1 MKTEQRATGKTET
14 TDDRKAA
21 TNEPMTIDG
30 IVQGQINPL
39 TATFLKLSVVKWPG
53 RSGYISI
60 DTRREE

>member
-1 MKTEQRATGKTET
+1 MWSCGHVVVWPSCGREFK
-14 TDDRKAA
+14 DL
-21 TNEPMTIDG
+21 IDG